1 MASIK
6 KGQTDG
12 LSGKLGNIVRYKWK
26 DRECA
31 REWVMPNDPRTP
43 AQLASRKIFGKV
55 SSLGADLL
63 QVVRIGFRG
72 IAAERSTTEK
82 NVFVRLNRQH
92 ISIVDDE
99 AIVDYTQLQV
109 ADGPLA
115 AVDFGEP
122 STADGRT
129 IRVAF
134 SNTANANRLNY
145 VMLVA
150 YLPEK
155 RNCMLSEPVFRS
167 AGEAEI
173 NLPES
178 WAGCT
183 SHIYGF
189 CWDGK
194 DAVSPSSYIGIV
206 NNTSD

>member
-26 DRECA
+26 NRECA
-31 REWVMPNDPRTP
+31 REWVMPNDPKTP

-92 ISIVDDE
+92 ISVVDGE
-99 AIVDYTQLQV
+99 AVVDYSRLQV
-109 ADGPLA
+109 ADGPLETVA
-115 AVDFGEP
+115 FGEP
-122 STADGRT
+122 VSEDGRT

-134 SNTANANRLNY
+134 SNSSHSNRLHY
-145 VMLVA
+145 VMLAA
-150 YLPEK
+150 YLPQQ

-167 AGEAEI
+167 TGEAVI
-173 NLPES
+173 TLPVS
-178 WAGCT
+178 WTGCEA
-183 SHIYGF
+183 HIYGF

-194 DAVSPSSYIGIV
+194 DEASPSSYIGTI
-206 NNTSD
+206 NTQYN

>member
-1 MASIK
+1 M
-6 KGQTDG
+6 
-12 LSGKLGNIVRYKWK
+12 
-26 DRECA
+26 
-31 REWVMPNDPRTP
+31 
-43 AQLASRKIFGKV
+43 
-55 SSLGADLL
+55 
-63 QVVRIGFRG
+63 
-72 IAAERSTTEK
+72 
-82 NVFVRLNRQH
+82 RLNRQH

-134 SNTANANRLNY
+134 SNTAKANRLNY